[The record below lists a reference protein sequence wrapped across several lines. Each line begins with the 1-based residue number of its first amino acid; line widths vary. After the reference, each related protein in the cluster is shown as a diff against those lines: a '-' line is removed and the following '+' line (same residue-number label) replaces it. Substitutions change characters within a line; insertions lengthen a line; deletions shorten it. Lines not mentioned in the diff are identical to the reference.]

1 MSNNTTQSNNK
12 RIVKNTLIVYV
23 RLFIVTVVG
32 LMTSRFVLQAL
43 GVSDYGLYNVVGGV
57 IALFAVIAGS
67 MSSTT
72 IRFLNIEIGKP
83 DGDPNKIFNICQITH
98 IVFAA
103 LVLILAET
111 AGLFYIYNYL
121 NVAPG
126 KEADAMFVFQVS
138 TIVACIGITNVPY
151 QSVFIAKEKFTH
163 IAIIDILNSLI
174 KLGLILML
182 LYYKG
187 NALRMYAIIM
197 SASTFVSFVVYHYLC
212 FRYWPEL
219 VRWKFVNKFCEYK
232 ELLLYNNYVLIASI
246 AQICRSQGSNI
257 LINYFFGTFLNG
269 AYAIARTVESF
280 VVSFMVNF
288 DSAAAP
294 QITQSVGRGDIEHA
308 SNIACRSCRMCQ
320 LLSLLVVFP
329 LYVEMEFVLGLW
341 LGNVPDYSVTFCRV
355 MMIAVFVAATGGGFL
370 RLKDAMGKIK
380 WFMIVFSF
388 FHFISLPIGFMLL
401 KLGFPAVSILILFV
415 VTDAI
420 CRLCQL
426 ALMKIVYDYDV
437 LNFCKEA
444 YTKPVII
451 VALMVLYVA
460 IYNQFDIT
468 CIWTRLFSILLAGIV
483 GFVMIWTIGISA
495 SEKKVCLD
503 FVKKI
508 IKI

>member
-1 MSNNTTQSNNK
+1 MSNNISQANNK
-12 RIVKNTLIVYV
+12 RIAKNTLIVYV

-57 IALFAVIAGS
+57 IALFVVIAGS

-126 KEADAMFVFQVS
+126 KETDAMFVYQVS

-174 KLGLILML
+174 KLGLIIML

-219 VRWKFVNKFCEYK
+219 VRWKFVNKFREYK
-232 ELLLYNNYVLIASI
+232 ELLVYNNYILLSSVALIG
-246 AQICRSQGSNI
+246 RSQGSNI
-257 LINYFFGTFLNG
+257 LINYFFGTVVNG

-294 QITQSVGRGDIEHA
+294 QITQNVGRGDIEQA
-308 SNIACRSCRMCQ
+308 SAIACRSCRMCQ
-320 LLSLLVVFP
+320 LLSLLVAFP
-329 LYVEMEFVLGLW
+329 LYVGMEFVLKLW
-341 LGNVPDYSVTFCRV
+341 LGSVPDYTISFCRI
-355 MMIAVFVAATGGGFL
+355 MMIAVFVASTGGGFL

-380 WFMIVFSF
+380 WFMLTHSF
-388 FHFISLPIGFMLL
+388 WYLLSLPIGFVLL
-401 KLGFPAVSILILFV
+401 KYGFPPVSILLLYVI
-415 VTDAI
+415 TDVI
-420 CRLCQL
+420 SRVCQL
-426 ALMKIVYDYDV
+426 SLMKVIYDFNV
-437 LNFCKEA
+437 LSFCRKS
-444 YTKPVII
+444 YTKPMLVFLIMA
-451 VALMVLYVA
+451 VYAVLYDKIEIDSSLLHFTGLV
-460 IYNQFDIT
+460 IT
-468 CIWTRLFSILLAGIV
+468 ELLAV
-483 GFVMIWTIGISA
+483 VLIWLLGLTV
-495 SEKKVCLD
+495 SERKFCLD
-503 FVKKI
+503 YVRKIVKR
-508 IKI
+508 

>member
-12 RIVKNTLIVYV
+12 RIAKNTLIVYV
-23 RLFIVTVVG
+23 RLFVVTVVG

-72 IRFLNIEIGKP
+72 IRFLNIEIGKS

-174 KLGLILML
+174 KLGLILIL

-219 VRWKFVNKFCEYK
+219 VRWKFFKKFGSYR
-232 ELLLYNNYVLIASI
+232 ELLVYNNYILLSSI
-246 AQICRSQGSNI
+246 ALIGRSQGSNI
-257 LINYFFGTFLNG
+257 LINYFFGTVVNG

-280 VVSFMVNF
+280 VVTFMVNF

-294 QITQSVGRGDIEHA
+294 QITQNVGRGDIEQA
-308 SNIACRSCRMCQ
+308 SAIACRSCRMCQ
-320 LLSLLVVFP
+320 LLSLLVAFP
-329 LYVEMEFVLGLW
+329 LYVEMEFVLKLW
-341 LGNVPDYSVTFCRV
+341 LGSVPDYTVSFCRV
-355 MMIAVFVAATGGGFL
+355 MMIAVFLAATGGGFL

-380 WFMIVFSF
+380 WFMITHSF
-388 FHFISLPIGFMLL
+388 WYFLSLPIGFVLL
-401 KLGFPAVSILILFV
+401 KYGFPPVTILLVYVI
-415 VTDAI
+415 TDVI
-420 CRLCQL
+420 SRICQL
-426 ALMKIVYDYDV
+426 ALMKVIYDYDV
-437 LNFCKEA
+437 LMFCKESF
-444 YTKPVII
+444 TKPLII
-451 VALMVLYVA
+451 AAIMAVYAIVYDKLEINSSVLHFMGLMITGIFGVVL
-460 IYNQFDIT
+460 IWLFGIT
-468 CIWTRLFSILLAGIV
+468 VSERKFCLGYLTKIV
-483 GFVMIWTIGISA
+483 
-495 SEKKVCLD
+495 KR
-503 FVKKI
+503 
-508 IKI
+508 

>member
-1 MSNNTTQSNNK
+1 MQDETSNK
-12 RIVKNTLIVYV
+12 RIAKNTLIVYV

-32 LMTSRFVLQAL
+32 LITSRFVLQAL

-98 IVFAA
+98 IAFAV

-111 AGLFYIYNYL
+111 VGLFYIYNYL

-126 KEADAMFVFQVS
+126 KETDAMFVFQVS

-174 KLGLILML
+174 KLGLIIML

-197 SASTFVSFVVYHYLC
+197 SASTFVSFVAYHYLC

-219 VRWKFVNKFCEYK
+219 VRWNFFRKFSSYR
-232 ELLLYNNYVLIASI
+232 ELLIYNNYILLSSVALIG
-246 AQICRSQGSNI
+246 RSQGSNI
-257 LINYFFGTFLNG
+257 LINYFFGTVVNG

-288 DSAAAP
+288 DTAAAP
-294 QITQSVGRGDIEHA
+294 QITQNVGRGNLEQA
-308 SNIACRSCRMCQ
+308 SSIACRSCRMCQ

-329 LYVEMEFVLGLW
+329 LYVEMECVLQLW
-341 LGNVPDYSVTFCRV
+341 LGTVPEYSVSFCRV
-355 MMIAVFVAATGGGFL
+355 MLIAVYLASTGGGFL

-380 WFMIVFSF
+380 WFMLLHSF
-388 FHFISLPIGFMLL
+388 WYLSSLPIGYVLL
-401 KLGFPAVSILILFV
+401 KFGYPPVTILLLYVITDIVSRI
-415 VTDAI
+415 
-420 CRLCQL
+420 CQL
-426 ALMKIVYDYDV
+426 ALMKVIYDYDV
-437 LNFCKEA
+437 YSFCLKS
-444 YTKPVII
+444 YTKP
-451 VALMVLYVA
+451 LE
-460 IYNQFDIT
+460 
-468 CIWTRLFSILLAGIV
+468 
-483 GFVMIWTIGISA
+483 ISA
-495 SEKKVCLD
+495 IMAVYAIVYDKLEINSSVLHFMGLMITGIFGVVLIWLFGITVSERKFCLEYLTKI
-503 FVKKI
+503 VKR
-508 IKI
+508 

>member
-1 MSNNTTQSNNK
+1 MSSNDSNNK
-12 RIVKNTLIVYV
+12 RIAKNTLIVYV

-121 NVAPG
+121 NVASG

-174 KLGLILML
+174 KLGLIIML
-182 LYYKG
+182 LYNKG

-219 VRWKFVNKFCEYK
+219 VRWNFFRKFSNYR
-232 ELLLYNNYVLIASI
+232 ELLVYNNYILLSSVALIG
-246 AQICRSQGSNI
+246 RSQGSNI
-257 LINYFFGTFLNG
+257 LINYFFGTIVNG
-269 AYAIARTVESF
+269 AFAIARTVESL
-280 VVSFMVNF
+280 VVTFMVNF

-294 QITQSVGRGDIEHA
+294 QITQNVGRGDIEQA
-308 SNIACRSCRMCQ
+308 SAIACRSCRMCQ
-320 LLSLLVVFP
+320 LLSLLVAFP
-329 LYVEMEFVLGLW
+329 LYVEMEYVLQLW
-341 LGNVPDYSVTFCRV
+341 LGTVPDYTVSFCRI

-380 WFMIVFSF
+380 WFMLTHSF
-388 FHFISLPIGFMLL
+388 WYLLSLPIGFVLL
-401 KLGFPAVSILILFV
+401 KYGFPPVTILLLYVI
-415 VTDAI
+415 TDVI
-420 CRLCQL
+420 SRVCQL
-426 ALMKIVYDYDV
+426 ALMKIIYDFNVLSFCRKSYRKPMLVFLIMAVY
-437 LNFCKEA
+437 A
-444 YTKPVII
+444 
-451 VALMVLYVA
+451 VLYDKIEINGSAFHFVGLM
-460 IYNQFDIT
+460 IT
-468 CIWTRLFSILLAGIV
+468 GIFGAVLMLF
-483 GFVMIWTIGISA
+483 IGITYPERTFCLKYISKLI
-495 SEKKVCLD
+495 KK
-503 FVKKI
+503 
-508 IKI
+508 